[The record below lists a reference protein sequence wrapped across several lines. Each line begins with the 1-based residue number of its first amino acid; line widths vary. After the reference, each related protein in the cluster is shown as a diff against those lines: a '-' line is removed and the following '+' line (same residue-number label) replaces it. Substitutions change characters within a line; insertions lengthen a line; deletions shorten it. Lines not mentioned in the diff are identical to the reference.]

1 MGGNRGLGVE
11 FPEQLAIVKE
21 AAGERY
27 DALELGVL
35 CIPRVT
41 DQPDEEYEQL
51 AQQMQTSVEIVR
63 GMPSALVGSEDAI
76 VDKLQAN
83 RDRFD
88 LSYPVLGVGAM
99 ERFRPIVRRLA
110 GS

>member
-1 MGGNRGLGVE
+1 GLGIE

-21 AAGERY
+21 AAGDRY
-27 DALELGVL
+27 AALELSVL
-35 CIPRVT
+35 GIPRVT
-41 DQPDEEYEQL
+41 DHPDSGFVEL
-51 AQQMQTSVEIVR
+51 GQQMQTSVEIVR
-63 GMPSALVGSEDAI
+63 SMPSALVGSEDAI

-83 RDRFD
+83 RERFD